1 MIMANISLG
10 SLVAVGAGIFQN
22 YAQSIIAP
30 QRRIGEFSG
39 FVVTEETATDDL
51 EITEHPV
58 QSGAPISDHAYVRP
72 AELSVKFLYGVQ
84 NGDLG
89 ELYNQ
94 LLELQSERELF
105 SVTTG
110 KRTYNN
116 MLLKG
121 LTQTTDKNTENV
133 LSITAD
139 FKQVIV
145 ACVETTAMPPRANQ
159 KYAQTTESTA
169 TAGQKSAKKVTDE
182 QSAKVERSAL
192 YSVFGG

>member
-1 MIMANISLG
+1 MANISLG

-39 FVVTEETATDDL
+39 FVVTDETASDEL

-89 ELYNQ
+89 ELYEK
-94 LLELQSERELF
+94 LLELQSARELF

-110 KRTYNN
+110 KRSYSN

-121 LTQTTDKNTENV
+121 LTQTTDKSTENV

-145 ACVETTAMPPRANQ
+145 AYVEATEMPPRANQ

-169 TAGQKSAKKVTDE
+169 NSGQKSAKKVTDE
-182 QSAKVERSAL
+182 QSAKLERSAL
-192 YSVFGG
+192 YNVFGG